1 MRHLQ
6 HLKNTDATCEQR
18 FADINEKQLHP
29 EDDGL
34 QHVNNI
40 VTTPIYNNCNKK
52 NLRKNRRQVLRI
64 RACLGHGWSGS
75 LLLASSA
82 AHATA
87 LGCGCAVRGGGLHP
101 CGLVTQLDR
110 RTGATP
116 LAPAWGRCV
125 RDAWLRIGWPTS
137 EARMAAV
144 NRGLGREVWET
155 CAAASRTR
163 SSRRSSLG
171 PSPPAQPPLIRCGA
185 RGGAPCGRFL
195 ELGARRRAHCVDG
208 WKRAS

>member
-87 LGCGCAVRGGGLHP
+87 LGCGCAVRGGGAPPLRPRHTARP
-101 CGLVTQLDR
+101 AHGSNSSSPRMGPLRAGCVTAHRLADLGGSHGSGEQRARERSVGDVCGSIPDAKLATELP
-110 RTGATP
+110 GAISS
-116 LAPAWGRCV
+116 G
-125 RDAWLRIGWPTS
+125 
-137 EARMAAV
+137 
-144 NRGLGREVWET
+144 
-155 CAAASRTR
+155 AASSDPVR
-163 SSRRSSLG
+163 SSRRSSLR
-171 PSPPAQPPLIRCGA
+171 PL
-185 RGGAPCGRFL
+185 P
-195 ELGARRRAHCVDG
+195 
-208 WKRAS
+208 